1 MSTKKCGSRRQSKI
15 QNPKSQIALGAL
27 LALGLLAGCHDETA
41 ALALAPQDR
50 LDMENRSLNLLLLA
64 AESDLQDVSCNAIEA
79 LVRVAPRAGL
89 PAFRKAT
96 VSPAP
101 IVRYAGFVALGELR
115 DRPSLAA
122 IQAAVADEHPHV
134 RLAAAYAACRC
145 GKDGY
150 ARVLFDALKEGPD
163 EGVRAEAAS
172 LIGRLQDRRA
182 AIRLR
187 AALTWPGNAK
197 SKHAML
203 AIRGSLA
210 ALGDLDSLHELIN
223 YSQGDP
229 ASRTDA
235 LLILADL
242 GNPDAR
248 DALRYRLLG
257 ASEEYDEA
265 RLIAARGLAKLGY
278 HDGYDL
284 ATRMLTFTDG
294 NASPTPENP
303 SRTFPVRSMAIHALA
318 EIGDARALPALR
330 TIAAV
335 SDDPRLQVAACYA
348 ICRILPK

>member
-1 MSTKKCGSRRQSKI
+1 MFAKTRAVHRQSKI
-15 QNPKSQIALGAL
+15 QNPKSKMALGAW
-27 LALGLLAGCHDETA
+27 LAAVLLAGCQTETA
-41 ALALAPQDR
+41 APTLTPQDR
-50 LDMENRSLNLLLLA
+50 LDMENRSLNLLLTA

-79 LVRVAPRAGL
+79 LVRVAPRTGL

-96 VSPAP
+96 VSPSP

-115 DRPSLAA
+115 DRPSLGG
-122 IQAAVADEHPHV
+122 IKAAVADEHPHV
-134 RLAAAYAACRC
+134 RLAAAFAACRC

-150 ARVLFDALKEGPD
+150 ARVLFDALKESPD

-172 LIGRLQDRRA
+172 LIGRLQDKRA
-182 AIRLR
+182 VARLR

-197 SKHAML
+197 SKHVML
-203 AIRGSLA
+203 AIRGALA
-210 ALGDLDSLHELIN
+210 SLGDKDSLHELIN

-278 HDGYDL
+278 RDGYDL
-284 ATRMLTFTDG
+284 ATKMLTFTDG
-294 NASPTPENP
+294 NANPTPENP

-330 TIAAV
+330 AIAA
-335 SDDPRLQVAACYA
+335 SSEDPRLQVAACYA